1 MKKMMIV
8 CLLIGFLLSVPV
20 GVAAEKAEN
29 EKPVWTMVGDGNR
42 DLKVDAKDAL
52 LALQLSVSKY
62 KPFFVFPDYFTGEYI
77 EEFWRDQEAYV
88 YHGQRIVV
96 DVDSNDIMNAN
107 DALQILQYAVGKR
120 DAFLRTDISNI
131 DSMIWEKVSPPTD
144 VPPTD
149 K

>member
-1 MKKMMIV
+1 MKRMIAI
-8 CLLIGFLLSVPV
+8 LLLMGILLSAPV
-20 GVAAEKAEN
+20 GASTEKTAN

-62 KPFFVFPDYFTGEYI
+62 KPFFIFPDYFTGEYI

-88 YHGQRIVV
+88 YYGQRIVV

-131 DSMIWEKVSPPTD
+131 DSMIWEIAVSTTPITPTD
-144 VPPTD
+144 Q
-149 K
+149 